1 MNTIYKKYIRNTY
14 KYIYIHANT
23 YKYIKQHK
31 TNNLNIAMPATTTTN
46 RSPKVKT
53 KQQHLLTSQRQ
64 VPPPPIPKR
73 QNISKSENT
82 DIDIMNQ

>member
-1 MNTIYKKYIRNTY
+1 MYVCVFSCIFMYSIPMSVTI
-14 KYIYIHANT
+14 ANKST
-23 YKYIKQHK
+23 
-31 TNNLNIAMPATTTTN
+31 
-46 RSPKVKT
+46 KVKT